1 MLVVVIVAL
10 EVGTGMV
17 NVSGVGIIIIG
28 CGHGEHVTLA
38 NASENVRSNRRSK
51 LTDRPTD
58 VESLEPTN
66 K

>member
-1 MLVVVIVAL
+1 MLVVIVVAL
-10 EVGTGMV
+10 EVGMGMV
-17 NVSGVGIIIIG
+17 NVSGVGIVIIG
-28 CGHGEHVTLA
+28 CGRGEHVTLA
-38 NASENVRSNRRSK
+38 NALENVRSNRRSK

>member
-1 MLVVVIVAL
+1 MLVVVVIAL

-17 NVSGVGIIIIG
+17 DISGVGIIIIG
-28 CGHGEHVTLA
+28 RGHGEHVTLA

-51 LTDRPTD
+51 LTNRPTD

>member
-17 NVSGVGIIIIG
+17 NISGVGIIIIG
-28 CGHGEHVTLA
+28 HGRGEHVTLA
-38 NASENVRSNRRSK
+38 NVLENVRSNRRSK